1 MFQILKKCV
10 HEFRVIPL
18 RLYRYTIS
26 IQFQKIDNIF
36 SVTKS
41 AVPVSIWRLSFL
53 SKVSLIAIQGCIVR
67 IKSEGASCI

>member
-36 SVTKS
+36 PVTKS

-53 SKVSLIAIQGCIVR
+53 SKVSLIAI
-67 IKSEGASCI
+67 